1 MSSGL
6 IPELE
11 LNNKILSKYTNVE
24 EFCYL
29 YNSDKYRYAVVCV
42 DCAHF
47 KKVKLKNNPS
57 GYDLVYAHMVKML
70 NQALKISQHKFNLS
84 EFVVLLDMKGSSMK
98 QIDIKFARTLIVI
111 LENTFTDNLKYCIV
125 RNAPRIFKIVYKIIY
140 PLIDK
145 VTRKKFMFESKGKLK
160 KINIENISTIG
171 CDNNISQK

>member
-1 MSSGL
+1 MSSSL

-11 LNNKILSKYTNVE
+11 LNNNILSKYTNVE
-24 EFCYL
+24 DFCYL
-29 YNSDKYRYAVVCV
+29 YNSDKYRYAVVCI
-42 DCAHF
+42 DCVHF

-70 NQALKISQHKFNLS
+70 KQALELSQYKFNSL
-84 EFVVLLDMKGSSMK
+84 EFVVMLDMKGTSMR
-98 QIDIKFARTLIVI
+98 QIDMKFARTLIVI

-160 KINIENISTIG
+160 KINIENISSIDSNG
-171 CDNNISQK
+171 D